1 MMFPEVSGQNLEF
14 ENFELP
20 YSLKGE
26 LNLVII
32 PFRRWHQDL
41 VDEWSI
47 YLNTLEKKYPNFRY
61 YEVPTLSNG
70 YKIMRFMIDGGMRA
84 GIPNKRVRERTITT
98 YINKSKFKKELNIN
112 SENTIYLFLVNKKG
126 EIIWRSEGEF
136 DKIKANALEDLLAN
150 YNV

>member
-1 MMFPEVSGQNLEF
+1 MMFPQVSGQNLEF
-14 ENFELP
+14 ENFDLP

-41 VDEWSI
+41 VDEWSL
-47 YLNTLEKKYPNFRY
+47 YLNILEDRYPKFRF
-61 YEVPTLSNG
+61 YEIPTLSNG

-84 GIPNKRVRERTITT
+84 GIPDKRVRKRTITI
-98 YINKSKFKKELNIN
+98 YINKSKFKKQLNIT
-112 SENTIYLFLVNKKG
+112 SEDTIYLFLINKKG

-136 DKIKANALEDLLAN
+136 NPIKAKVLEDKLTN
-150 YNV
+150 YKV

>member
-1 MMFPEVSGQNLEF
+1 MFPEVSGQNLEF
-14 ENFELP
+14 EDFELP

-41 VDEWSI
+41 VDEWSS
-47 YLNTLEKKYPNFRY
+47 YLNTLEKKYPKFRY

-84 GIPNKRVRERTITT
+84 GIPNKGVRERTITI
-98 YINKSKFKKELNIN
+98 YINKSRFKKELNIN
-112 SENTIYLFLVNKKG
+112 SEDTIYLFLINKKG
-126 EIIWRSEGEF
+126 EIIWRSEGAF
-136 DKIKANALEDLLAN
+136 DQIKAQILKDLLAN
-150 YNV
+150 YDI